1 MNLSSIPGA
10 FVGWRGIL
18 SVVAEAS
25 GLRPRSEQMS
35 QQAPAV
41 IPVHLEGPVEVL
53 HPPMLET
60 PHPPD
65 AGTPTPEEVRATEAV
80 FAHDQQ
86 EHALVHGL
94 LGMWAG

>member
-1 MNLSSIPGA
+1 
-10 FVGWRGIL
+10 
-18 SVVAEAS
+18 
-25 GLRPRSEQMS
+25 MS

-53 HPPMLET
+53 HPPMLEN

-94 LGMWAG
+94 LGMWAGTLLLHDLAKDHFDTPEEEDEPRKEDRSHP